1 MAEEELIE
9 DDLVEDVETSEET
22 PIPVPKTNSNKQ
34 LPILIGVVAV
44 LIILIVGFF
53 FFKSDSPKKR
63 KSSSDN
69 AVMIKSEDVKKKKK
83 KNKKIKYVKLFSQL
97 DGSDTSKILKEL
109 SIEGIQFS
117 TIQNGQKFTVQVD
130 ENQVDEARN
139 LLAIKAL
146 PSGSLKQGYELL
158 DDAQTLGV
166 TEFDK
171 RIRFLRALSGR
182 LEIVIGELDM
192 IESAKVQIVL
202 PEQRLFTVTQPP
214 VTSSIIVRVQ
224 DGQQLSDEI
233 VFSIIQLV
241 SNSVENLQPENVS
254 VIDTSG
260 NLLSDGLFGRIAAK
274 RSGLVDE
281 EEDAAG
287 ITPQISREE
296 AIGSPIIPNYE
307 RIQEWFD
314 IKWNYENELK
324 EKTFRQLLGI
334 MPIGAFKVEL
344 TSDLGP
350 LENGNIVD
358 IKRQTISVVVD
369 GLNEDIFVDQAFKQ
383 QVFATVAGAVGYVR
397 GRDSIQLSVA
407 EFPLFTDAELKKLK
421 AKYTGINILGYI
433 GYILLAGLLGVGGF
447 FGYKFIK
454 SRLAQ
459 KKEEK
464 EIDLRDNLDDM
475 DEIEDLVIDNQPK
488 IDEIKE
494 ISSTSPKTLATLIEN
509 WLSEDSPEEVSQL
522 PEDDTTDEIKEE
534 EKDLVEEL
542 S

>member
-9 DDLVEDVETSEET
+9 DDLIEDAEVAQDVQA
-22 PIPVPKTNSNKQ
+22 PVPEVKQNKQ
-34 LPILIGVVAV
+34 LPILIGGVSV
-44 LIILIVGFF
+44 LIVLIVGFLF
-53 FFKSDSPKKR
+53 FTNDTPKKR
-63 KSSSDN
+63 KSNSDSS
-69 AVMIKSEDVKKKKK
+69 VMIKKENAKKKKK

-117 TIQNGQKFTVQVD
+117 TIQTGQKFTVQVD
-130 ENQVDEARN
+130 ENQVEEARN

-214 VTSSIIVRVQ
+214 VTSSIIVRVG
-224 DGQQLSDEI
+224 DGKALSDEI

-274 RSGLVDE
+274 RSGLVEE
-281 EEDAAG
+281 EEDTAG

-314 IKWNYENELK
+314 IKWNYEKELK
-324 EKTFRQLLGI
+324 GKTFAQLLGI

-344 TSDLGP
+344 TSELGP

-407 EFPLFTDAELKKLK
+407 EFPLYTDSELKKLK
-421 AKYTGINILGYI
+421 AKYAGINILGYI
-433 GYILLAGLLGVGGF
+433 GYILLAGVCGVGGF

-454 SRLAQ
+454 NKIAE

-494 ISSTSPKTLATLIEN
+494 VSSSSPKTLAKLIEN
-509 WLSEDSPEEVSQL
+509 WLSEDVHEDLLDPALEDSDEV
-522 PEDDTTDEIKEE
+522 IKEE
-534 EKDLVEEL
+534 EKDLVGEL

>member
-9 DDLVEDVETSEET
+9 EDLVEDVLASEVTES
-22 PIPVPKTNSNKQ
+22 PASESKSKNQ
-34 LPILIGVVAV
+34 LPILIGGVSV
-44 LIILIVGFF
+44 LIILIVGFLF
-53 FFKSDSPKKR
+53 FTNDSPKKKR
-63 KSSSDN
+63 HSSNSS
-69 AVMIKSEDVKKKKK
+69 VMIEKEEIKKKKK
-83 KNKKIKYVKLFSQL
+83 KKKKIKYVKLFSQL

-117 TIQNGQKFTVQVD
+117 TIQTGQKFTVQVD
-130 ENQVDEARN
+130 ENQVEEARN
-139 LLAIKAL
+139 LLAIKSL

-182 LEIVIGELDM
+182 LENVIGELDM

-214 VTSSIIVRVQ
+214 VTSSIIVRVD
-224 DGQQLSDEI
+224 DGAQLSDQI

-260 NLLSDGLFGRIAAK
+260 NLLSDGLFSRIAAK
-274 RSGLVDE
+274 RAGLVDE
-281 EEDAAG
+281 EPDTTS

-296 AIGSPIIPNYE
+296 AIGSPIIPNYD

-324 EKTFRQLLGI
+324 EKTFRQLLGV

-358 IKRQTISVVVD
+358 VKRQTISVVVD

-407 EFPLFTDAELKKLK
+407 EFPLYTDTELKKLK
-421 AKYTGINILGYI
+421 SKYTGINVLGYI
-433 GYILLAGLLGVGGF
+433 GYILLAGLLGGGGF
-447 FGYKFIK
+447 FGYNFIK
-454 SRLAQ
+454 SRIAE

-464 EIDLRDNLDDM
+464 EIDLRDNLENM

-494 ISSTSPKTLATLIEN
+494 ISSTSPKSLATLIEN
-509 WLSEDSPEEVSQL
+509 WLAEDVSDEEVN
-522 PEDDTTDEIKEE
+522 EE
-534 EKDLVEEL
+534 EKTLVEEL

>member
-9 DDLVEDVETSEET
+9 DDLIEDAEVAQDVQAPLPE
-22 PIPVPKTNSNKQ
+22 VKRNKQ
-34 LPILIGVVAV
+34 LPILIGGVSV
-44 LIILIVGFF
+44 LIILIVGFLF
-53 FFKSDSPKKR
+53 FTNDSPKKR
-63 KSSSDN
+63 KSNSDSS
-69 AVMIKSEDVKKKKK
+69 VMIKKENAKKKKK

-117 TIQNGQKFTVQVD
+117 TIQTGQKFTVQVD
-130 ENQVDEARN
+130 ENQVEEARN

-214 VTSSIIVRVQ
+214 VTSSIIVRVG
-224 DGQQLSDEI
+224 DGKVLSDEI

-274 RSGLVDE
+274 RSGLVEE
-281 EEDAAG
+281 EEDTAG

-314 IKWNYENELK
+314 IKWNYEKELR
-324 EKTFRQLLGI
+324 EKTFAQLLGI

-407 EFPLFTDAELKKLK
+407 EFPLYTDTELKKLK

-433 GYILLAGLLGVGGF
+433 GYIFLAGVFFVGSF
-447 FGYKFIK
+447 FAYKFIK
-454 SRLAQ
+454 SKIAE

-494 ISSTSPKTLATLIEN
+494 LSSSSPKTLASLIEN
-509 WLSEDSPEEVSQL
+509 WLSEDSPEDVT
-522 PEDDTTDEIKEE
+522 DTAVQDVNENK
-534 EKDLVEEL
+534 KDLVGEL

>member
-1 MAEEELIE
+1 MAEEELLE
-9 DDLVEDVETSEET
+9 SELDNPPEAVVQ
-22 PIPVPKTNSNKQ
+22 PPVKPKRNLQ
-34 LPILIGVVAV
+34 LPMLIGGVSV
-44 LIILIVGFF
+44 LILLIVGFMF
-53 FFKSDSPKKR
+53 FSKSSPKKR
-63 KSSSDN
+63 SSGSDN
-69 AVMIKSEDVKKKKK
+69 AVMVKKEDVKEKKKKK
-83 KNKKIKYVKLFSQL
+83 KKKIKYVKLFSQL

-109 SIEGIQFS
+109 SIEGIQFN
-117 TIQNGQKFTVQVD
+117 TIQTGQKFTVQVD
-130 ENQVDEARN
+130 EDQADEARN

-146 PSGSLKQGYELL
+146 PSGSLKKGYELL

-214 VTSSIIVRVQ
+214 VTSSIIVRVE
-224 DGQQLSDEI
+224 DGKQLSDEI

-254 VIDTSG
+254 VIDTAG
-260 NLLSDGLFGRIAAK
+260 NLLSDGLFSRIAAK
-274 RSGLVDE
+274 RSGLGDDEDE
-281 EEDAAG
+281 ESPDA
-287 ITPQISREE
+287 ITSQISREE

-324 EKTFRQLLGI
+324 EKTFRQLLGV
-334 MPIGAFKVEL
+334 MPLGSYKVEL

-407 EFPLFTDAELKKLK
+407 EFPLYTEAELKKLK
-421 AKYTGINILGYI
+421 AKYAGINILGYI
-433 GYILLAGLLGVGGF
+433 SYILLFSGLGAAGYY
-447 FGYKFIK
+447 GYKFLQ
-454 SRLAQ
+454 SRKLG
-459 KKEEK
+459 KKEEQ
-464 EIDLRDNLDDM
+464 ELDFRDNLDDM
-475 DEIEDLVIDNQPK
+475 DDIEDIVIDNQPK
-488 IDEIKE
+488 ISEIKQL
-494 ISSTSPKTLATLIEN
+494 SASSPKALATLIEN
-509 WLSEDSPEEVSQL
+509 WLAEDASEEPAKEASEE
-522 PEDDTTDEIKEE
+522 
-534 EKDLVEEL
+534 LVEEL